1 MPTIAVLGAGAWG
14 TALAAALVQSG
25 DTDNTTHLRL
35 WTRNPEHAARMRA
48 TRSNDRY
55 LPGATLPAGL
65 ALTADLA
72 EATRGADVLI
82 AAVPTSGF
90 RTLLRQ
96 LNAINT
102 RTALVWLCKGFE
114 AGSQKL
120 PHQVVAEEWEQPDN
134 TAVLSGPSFAAE
146 IARGLPAALTLAA
159 PDTDFARQIAHTLHR
174 PRLRLYASD
183 DVIGVEVG
191 GAIKN
196 VIAIAAGISDGLGF
210 GYNARAAL
218 VTRGL
223 AEMSRLGRAM
233 GGRQETFMG
242 LSGMGDLILT
252 CTGDLS
258 RNRQVG
264 LRLAAGDGL
273 EHILRSLE
281 HVAEGVTT
289 THEVCALAQRLGVD
303 MPIASAVRRILAQ
316 ELPAREAVS
325 ELLSRELR
333 DEGV

>member
-1 MPTIAVLGAGAWG
+1 MQRIAVLGAGAWG
-14 TALAAALVQSG
+14 TALAIALANGSAV
-25 DTDNTTHLRL
+25 RL
-35 WTRNPEHAARMRA
+35 WTRNPEHAASMRA

-55 LPGATLPAGL
+55 LPGAPLPASVEI
-65 ALTADLA
+65 TANLD
-72 EATRGADVLI
+72 EAVAGAQILI

-96 LNAINT
+96 LT
-102 RTALVWLCKGFE
+102 RLGTTQPLVWLCKGFE

-120 PHQVVAEEWEQPDN
+120 PHQVLAEEWANPQN
-134 TAVLSGPSFAAE
+134 AGVLSGPSFAAE
-146 IARGLPAALTLAA
+146 VAKGLPAALTLAG
-159 PDTDFARQIAHTLHR
+159 PDAAFARQIAQDLHR
-174 PRLRLYASD
+174 SRLRLYASD
-183 DVIGVEVG
+183 DVVGVEVG
-191 GAIKN
+191 GAVKN
-196 VIAIAAGISDGLGF
+196 VIAIASGICDGLGF

-218 VTRGL
+218 ITRGL
-223 AEMSRLGRAM
+223 AEMTRLGRAM
-233 GGRQETFMG
+233 GGRPETFMG

-281 HVAEGVTT
+281 HVAEGVTS
-289 THEVCALAQRLGVD
+289 THEVIGLARRVGVE
-303 MPIASAVRRILAQ
+303 MPIAHAVQRILTQ
-316 ELPAREAVS
+316 ELSAREAVG
-325 ELLSRELR
+325 ELLNRELR

>member
-1 MPTIAVLGAGAWG
+1 MQRIAVLGAGAWG
-14 TALAAALVQSG
+14 TALAIALANGSG
-25 DTDNTTHLRL
+25 IRL

-55 LPGATLPAGL
+55 LPGPLLPPGIEV
-65 ALTADLA
+65 TADLS
-72 EATRGADVLI
+72 EAIAGAQILI

-90 RTLLRQ
+90 RTLLHQLRA
-96 LNAINT
+96 LNASQP
-102 RTALVWLCKGFE
+102 LVWLCKGFE

-120 PHQVVAEEWEQPDN
+120 PHQVLAEEWADPHN
-134 TAVLSGPSFAAE
+134 AGVLSGPSFAAE
-146 IARGLPAALTLAA
+146 VARGLPAALTLAG
-159 PDTDFARQIAHTLHR
+159 PDATFSRRIAQELHR
-174 PRLRLYASD
+174 PRLRLYASE
-183 DVIGVEVG
+183 DVVGVEVG
-191 GAIKN
+191 GAVKN
-196 VIAIAAGISDGLGF
+196 VIAIASGISDGLGF

-218 VTRGL
+218 ITRGL

-233 GGRQETFMG
+233 GGRPETFMG

-281 HVAEGVTT
+281 HVAEGVTS
-289 THEVCALAQRLGVD
+289 THEVIALARRVGVE
-303 MPIASAVRRILAQ
+303 MPIAHAVQRILTQ
-316 ELPAREAVS
+316 ELPAREAVA
-325 ELLSRELR
+325 ELLNRELR
-333 DEGV
+333 DEIV